1 MSEFIEFKSY
11 ARFKRLL
18 LARQAKSLAR
28 SNIARHL
35 SMFGNLADAAFLIAH
50 IKIRS
55 PQTAATHF
63 EKTECYLCT
72 FAFLCFSLGF
82 FLKGVLVGVG
92 DGVPEGSGVGD
103 GRTRG

>member
-1 MSEFIEFKSY
+1 VKSY

-18 LARQAKSLAR
+18 PERQGKSFAR
-28 SNIARHL
+28 SHIARHL
-35 SMFGNLADAAFLIAH
+35 AMLATWQMRVSL
-50 IKIRS
+50 RS
-55 PQTAATHF
+55 R
-63 EKTECYLCT
+63 KTGRYLCT

-92 DGVPEGSGVGD
+92 DGVPEGAGVGD

>member
-1 MSEFIEFKSY
+1 MSEFIKVKSY

-18 LARQAKSLAR
+18 PERQGKSFAR
-28 SNIARHL
+28 SHIARHL
-35 SMFGNLADAAFLIAH
+35 AMLATWQMRVSLCTHPNPQPANGDDALPETG
-50 IKIRS
+50 R
-55 PQTAATHF
+55 
-63 EKTECYLCT
+63 YLCT
-72 FAFLCFSLGF
+72 FAFLCLGF